1 LHIHG
6 EPPDRDFL
14 SFQGKTVKA
23 TGTCAGLLAA
33 PQALL
38 TGMRTALV
46 ISRNLARSLVIEELL
61 DALDVFENVL

>member
-1 LHIHG
+1 M
-6 EPPDRDFL
+6 
-14 SFQGKTVKA
+14 
-23 TGTCAGLLAA
+23 CAGLLAA

-46 ISRNLARSLVIEELL
+46 ISRDLARSLVIEESL